1 MRKTFFKDMGKM
13 NLDDLEK
20 QFATLN
26 DSDDEDTVDGKMTS
40 ILE

>member
-1 MRKTFFKDMGKM
+1 MRKTFIKDMGKM
-13 NLDDLEK
+13 NQDDLEK
-20 QFATLN
+20 QFAKLN